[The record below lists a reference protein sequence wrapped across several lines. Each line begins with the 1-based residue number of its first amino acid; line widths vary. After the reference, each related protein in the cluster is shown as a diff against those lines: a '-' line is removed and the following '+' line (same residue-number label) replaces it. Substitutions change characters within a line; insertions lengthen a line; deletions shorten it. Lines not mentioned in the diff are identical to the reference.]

1 VFLAMCVRTTPKP
14 TYQPDVEMATL
25 C

>member
-1 VFLAMCVRTTPKP
+1 VLLAMCVRTTPKP
-14 TYQPDVEMATL
+14 TYQPDAEMATL